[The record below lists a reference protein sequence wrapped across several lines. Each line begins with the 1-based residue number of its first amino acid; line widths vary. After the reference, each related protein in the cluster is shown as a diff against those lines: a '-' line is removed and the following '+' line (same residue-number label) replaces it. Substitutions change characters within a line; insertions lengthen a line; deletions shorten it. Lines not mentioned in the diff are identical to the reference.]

1 MRKFKLGDK
10 VRLIGGGYP
19 SNYNNN
25 VGTII
30 EIKFLAR
37 LNKPKRLIAVSFK
50 ERFSDL
56 LHNF

>member
-1 MRKFKLGDK
+1 MKRVNLGDR
-10 VRLIGGGYP
+10 VRVVGDTSP
-19 SNYNNN
+19 PNYNNN